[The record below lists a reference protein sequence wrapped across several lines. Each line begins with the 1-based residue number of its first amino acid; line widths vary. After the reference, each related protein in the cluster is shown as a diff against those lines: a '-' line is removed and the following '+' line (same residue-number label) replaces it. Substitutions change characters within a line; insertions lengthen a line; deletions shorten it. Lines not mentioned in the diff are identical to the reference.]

1 VIESILAGLA
11 ATTPAEGIAVVL
23 GFLYA
28 VLTVKRSRWG
38 WACGAISSAIFVVL
52 AWNARLP
59 MQALL
64 QGYYV
69 AMGIYGFWHWSKDEG
84 AATKAVSTLPLRQ
97 HAIAWV
103 AIVVFSAI
111 AERFLS
117 GTTRAAWPLLDS
129 LTTCGTVFAT
139 WLSTQVKLESWLY
152 FIVFDAISVFLFA
165 AQGLMFAALLFA
177 VYLVVSAFG
186 FVSWFKTWRAVAQPT

>member
-1 VIESILAGLA
+1 
-11 ATTPAEGIAVVL
+11 
-23 GFLYA
+23 
-28 VLTVKRSRWG
+28 
-38 WACGAISSAIFVVL
+38 
-52 AWNARLP
+52 

-69 AMGIYGFWHWSKDEG
+69 VMGVYGFWRWSKDEG
-84 AATKAVSTLPLRQ
+84 AATRAVSTLPLRG
-97 HAIAWV
+97 HAVAWL
-103 AIVVFSAI
+103 AILVFSAI
-111 AERFLS
+111 SEKYLS
-117 GTTRAAWPLLDS
+117 GTTRAAWPFLDS
-129 LTTCGTVFAT
+129 FTTWGTIFAT

-152 FIVFDAISVFLFA
+152 FIFFDAISVFLFA